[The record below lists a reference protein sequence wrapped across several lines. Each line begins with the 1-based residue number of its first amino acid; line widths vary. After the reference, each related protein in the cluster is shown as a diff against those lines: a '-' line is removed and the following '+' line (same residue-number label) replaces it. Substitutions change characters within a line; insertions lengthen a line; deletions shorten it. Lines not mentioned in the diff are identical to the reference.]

1 MCVCMCVC
9 MCPCVSDV
17 QGADYTSDAHT
28 TFVLY
33 YNLWTLGVA
42 RAAIGCTLGVAAEI
56 SCLGYKIISTS
67 STSTL
72 PRWHN
77 GPHPLMNKGHRSE
90 LHPHTN
96 MHTQM
101 HISKT
106 CRSMFA
112 GSEITRY
119 TNTQPQPA
127 RPTRSMVTGLRL
139 QYIHTYSDSKT
150 RTKHDRCSEIAT

>member
-1 MCVCMCVC
+1 
-9 MCPCVSDV
+9 
-17 QGADYTSDAHT
+17 
-28 TFVLY
+28 
-33 YNLWTLGVA
+33 
-42 RAAIGCTLGVAAEI
+42 
-56 SCLGYKIISTS
+56 
-67 STSTL
+67 
-72 PRWHN
+72 
-77 GPHPLMNKGHRSE
+77 MNKGHRSE

-127 RPTRSMVTGLRL
+127 RPAWSMVTGLRS
-139 QYIHTYSDSKT
+139 QHIHTNTQTQDSHEQWSLSTPQKT
-150 RTKHDRCSEIAT
+150 